1 VPPAQ
6 APQAPTL
13 SDETVKPQ
21 SLGELFRVFQKL
33 ALQGFGGVLPIAQR
47 ALVERHRW
55 ISAPDFLALLSLSQV
70 LPGPNIVNLAMIFGY
85 RTAGW
90 RGAWVCAAG
99 LLLAPTLLVLA
110 LAAAAQGL
118 GEVPAVRGALRGMGL
133 VGAGLILA
141 MAVRSVAVLPRHAL
155 ARPWQVVLA
164 LATVWLVAVLRWP
177 LVQALA
183 MLIPLAWWLAYRALQ
198 PSRAP

>member
-1 VPPAQ
+1 VASEQ
-6 APQAPTL
+6 GSSSRKL
-13 SDETVKPQ
+13 SEETIKPQ

-47 ALVERHRW
+47 TLVEKQRW
-55 ISAPDFLALLSLSQV
+55 ISAADFLALLSLSQV

-85 RTAGW
+85 RSAGW

-110 LAAAAQGL
+110 LAAVAQGL
-118 GEVPAVRGALRGMGL
+118 GDVPAVRGALRGMGL

-141 MAVRSVAVLPRHAL
+141 MAVRSLAVLPRHAL

-183 MLIPLAWWLAYRALQ
+183 TLIPLAWWLAHRALK
-198 PSRAP
+198 PPGKP